1 MDEQIVTESPAKG
14 AHLLTTREAT
24 MMLFG
29 AYEKL
34 QRYRLYSMI
43 ENGDV
48 RAHKLG
54 RRWYV
59 NKKDCLHLAGLDSL

>member
-1 MDEQIVTESPAKG
+1 MTDHAVEEFPTKG
-14 AHLLTTREAT
+14 HLLTTKEASLL
-24 MMLFG
+24 LFG
-29 AYEKL
+29 VDAKN

-43 ENGDV
+43 DNGEV

-59 NKKDCLHLAGLDSL
+59 NRQDCLSLAGID